1 LVGWRH
7 RCPRA
12 GSVIFQT
19 NATLNF
25 KQKQLLSNSTAQRSE
40 LTNTN
45 RSAARRKLQSDDH
58 VLPHRHRHA
67 AVVLFPVVIPAAIS
81 ACHAMAAWQRSFYG
95 SAGATA

>member
-1 LVGWRH
+1 LATSLPKGWL
-7 RCPRA
+7 
-12 GSVIFQT
+12 S
-19 NATLNF
+19 NF
-25 KQKQLLSNSTAQRSE
+25 PDERDAELQAKLLLSNSTAQRSE

-95 SAGATA
+95 PAGATA